1 MLYLY
6 LAAIITYVRPPTVL
20 NTSVLRR
27 DPQRVPA
34 PRTTSKQLTSSSS
47 ESVAKRSQ
55 IRTTNVVPL
64 PFVEPVRA
72 RLNLSN
78 PENIIRTSSNN
89 HNFVFVGIP
98 RMKGKCVTCL
108 KNGKKNLERLNTC
121 CDTCPGSNWMCVGCF
136 EELH

>member
-6 LAAIITYVRPPTVL
+6 LTAKFTYVRPPTVL

-47 ESVAKRSQ
+47 ETVAKRSQ
-55 IRTTNVVPL
+55 VTTGNVVPVT
-64 PFVEPVRA
+64 FVEPVRT

-89 HNFVFVGIP
+89 HNFVFVGLP

-108 KNGKKNLERLNTC
+108 KKGKKNLERLNTC
-121 CDTCPGSNWMCVGCF
+121 CDACPGSNWMCVNCF
-136 EELH
+136 EALH